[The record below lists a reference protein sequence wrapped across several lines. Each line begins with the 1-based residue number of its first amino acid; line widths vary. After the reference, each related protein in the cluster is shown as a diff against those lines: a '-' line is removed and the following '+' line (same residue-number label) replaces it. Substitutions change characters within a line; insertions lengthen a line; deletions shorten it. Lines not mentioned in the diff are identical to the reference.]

1 MPRNSYMRY
10 FLAGAGII
18 LLDQLVKHL
27 TRISLAVGDAVP
39 VIGDFFMIR
48 HIFNTGAAFGM
59 LAGKTGLLVLIS
71 AVLIVIVAYLLRTME
86 MNWIGKLSVVMIAA
100 GGISNMIDR
109 IVQNGVT
116 DMFSFS
122 IFPPVFNVADIFVCV
137 GCGLLALYVILG
149 EKETESESK

>member
-1 MPRNSYMRY
+1 MPRNSCMRY

>member
-1 MPRNSYMRY
+1 MPRNSCMRY

-27 TRISLAVGDAVP
+27 TRISLSVGDAVP